1 MMKFGIRNS
10 ELGIGL
16 NRHPERSAKRGVE
29 GSSARFFIPLVV
41 AAFAILAPAA
51 NAQQPSDID
60 AVKKRAELNSAK
72 ADLEEARKK
81 RDMAVA
87 ARWKDR
93 ETANQER
100 EMFNDKY
107 QESKEPGYR

>member
-1 MMKFGIRNS
+1 MKFGIRNS

-51 NAQQPSDID
+51 HAQQNSDID

-81 RDMAVA
+81 RDISKASSSWTSVCSTTGVGA
-87 ARWKDR
+87 L
-93 ETANQER
+93 ETTT
-100 EMFNDKY
+100 
-107 QESKEPGYR
+107 GVG

>member
-1 MMKFGIRNS
+1 MKFGMWNVKWGMGA
-10 ELGIGL
+10 L
-16 NRHPERSAKRGVE
+16 
-29 GSSARFFIPLVV
+29 V
-41 AAFAILAPAA
+41 AALALTAPASF
-51 NAQQPSDID
+51 AQQASDID

-87 ARWKDR
+87 ERWKYR

-100 EMFNDKY
+100 ELFNEK
-107 QESKEPGYR
+107 